1 MFKTF
6 YSMNTENFWRTLRGK
21 KNIKPKGRIKMLKN
35 IVWYQLYV
43 EIKKYKLENITTV
56 KQNRIVAVD
65 NYPN

>member
-1 MFKTF
+1 MVTK
-6 YSMNTENFWRTLRGK
+6 RKK